1 MRLTVLT
8 GAAAAL
14 AAVLA
19 VPPSPVQAAT
29 PSPDGV
35 SRQQALQRDLRLT
48 AEQAR
53 VRQAHEA
60 TAITME
66 RRIRA
71 TLGDRIGGAWYDPA
85 RERLSVGVLNT
96 ADATAVR
103 DAGATPVPVR
113 RSEQRLAAT
122 KAALDRAAHAAG
134 TEIYGWYADVRANTV
149 VVAAADRTAG
159 ERFVQAAGLSAA
171 PSDGPSTGPSGGPS
185 GGPSDGDDVRV
196 TVDHAA
202 RPLGDVRGGDE
213 IGIVLEGQG
222 RVGVCS
228 VGFSVDDGG
237 FVTAGHCGKP
247 GTRTQGWDG
256 SDQGTFVSSTFPG
269 ADQAWVRVNDDWTPR
284 PWINDYS
291 GGNTVVTGTQEA
303 PIGASVCRSGR
314 TTQWRCGEI
323 TAKDVTVRFVE
334 GFVQGLTRTTA
345 CAGGGDSGGPFV
357 SDGEAQGVLSGGGGD
372 CGGATAFT
380 LFQPINPVLHEYN
393 LTLTTTKRTG
403 RIVGWQNRCID
414 VPSDR
419 RVEGERPRLWTCD
432 ATGSQLWTFH
442 RDGTVRNFNLCLDV
456 AGTAVRLT
464 RCGDAL
470 SQRFSLTTAGSLVN
484 AGTDKCVEVVG
495 AGHHGYRL
503 RSATC
508 DGGRRQE
515 WRRG

>member
-8 GAAAAL
+8 GAAVAL

-19 VPPSPVQAAT
+19 VPPPSAQAT
-29 PSPDGV
+29 PPSPSSDGV

-48 AEQAR
+48 TEQAR

-60 TAITME
+60 TAITVE
-66 RRIRA
+66 RRIRER
-71 TLGDRIGGAWYDPA
+71 LGDRIGGAWYDPA
-85 RERLSVGVLNT
+85 RERLSVGVLT
-96 ADATAVR
+96 TEDATAVR

-113 RSEQRLAAT
+113 RSEERLAAA

-134 TEIYGWYADVRANTV
+134 PEIHSWYADVRANTV
-149 VVAAADRTAG
+149 VVTASDRTAG
-159 ERFVQAAGLSAA
+159 ERFAQAAGLSV
-171 PSDGPSTGPSGGPS
+171 T
-185 GGPSDGDDVRV
+185 DDVRV
-196 TVDHAA
+196 TVDHPI

-213 IGIVLEGQG
+213 ISVVIEGQG
-222 RVGVCS
+222 RVGWCS
-228 VGFSVDDGG
+228 VGFPVDDGG
-237 FVTAGHCGKP
+237 FVTAGHCGQP
-247 GTRTQGWDG
+247 GWRTQGWDRT
-256 SDQGTFVSSTFPG
+256 DQGTFVGSTFPG

-284 PWINDYS
+284 PWINDYN
-291 GGNTVVTGTQEA
+291 GGNTPVTGTQEA

-314 TTQWRCGEI
+314 TTHWRCGEI
-323 TAKDVTVRFVE
+323 TAKDVTVRYVE
-334 GFVQGLTRTTA
+334 GVVPGLTRTTA

-372 CGGATAFT
+372 CGGPDAST

-403 RIVGWQNRCID
+403 RIIGWKNRCVD

-456 AGTAVRLT
+456 AGAAVRMS

-470 SQRFSLTTAGSLVN
+470 SQRFTLTTAGDLVN
-484 AGTDKCVEVVG
+484 AGADKCVEV
-495 AGHHGYRL
+495 AGGGRHGYRL
-503 RSATC
+503 QLATC